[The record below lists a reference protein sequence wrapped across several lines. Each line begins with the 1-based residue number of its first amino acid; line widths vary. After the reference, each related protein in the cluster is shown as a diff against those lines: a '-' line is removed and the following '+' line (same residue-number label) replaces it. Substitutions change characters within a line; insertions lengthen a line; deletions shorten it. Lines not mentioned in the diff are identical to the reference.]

1 MGIFSYGQLPSWLEN
16 NFVFRN
22 LFLVRKLFLTRN
34 RRTYYGQIAEDVAI
48 KRMFPKKYKG
58 FFVDVGCFH
67 PTKYNNTYA
76 YYKKGWRGINIDI
89 DRIKIKGFNWVRRGD
104 INIAKGVS
112 SQKGEMKYWTNG
124 FYSLVNTLDPETAKT
139 RDDYVES
146 IVETDTLTNLI
157 DQTKYKNRPIDLL
170 CIDAEGHDFTVLKS
184 LDFER
189 YDPKLIVV
197 EAFAYKLDEVMDLE
211 ITKFLTAN
219 NYNLVNWVGL
229 SLMFRKKGHGGR

>member
-1 MGIFSYGQLPSWLEN
+1 M
-16 NFVFRN
+16 
-22 LFLVRKLFLTRN
+22 
-34 RRTYYGQIAEDVAI
+34 
-48 KRMFPKKYKG
+48 
-58 FFVDVGCFH
+58 
-67 PTKYNNTYA
+67 
-76 YYKKGWRGINIDI
+76 
-89 DRIKIKGFNWVRRGD
+89 
-104 INIAKGVS
+104 
-112 SQKGEMKYWTNG
+112 
-124 FYSLVNTLDPETAKT
+124 
-139 RDDYVES
+139 
-146 IVETDTLTNLI
+146 ETDTLTNLI